1 MDKPSSSRPPL
12 PVTNY
17 DQDEDAI
24 LSKSEFLTRDEVL
37 KRRVRRLRRLS
48 KFYRDYYWLL
58 MEDVRIKHREYVW
71 KYGKSPCI
79 EENGDVVVVKRENGD
94 IGDEVLDNNVDNGD
108 KLGLGS
114 DVNFKRCAFSA
125 CSAKAMALTN
135 YCVAHIV
142 IDTKQVLYKR
152 CKSPQTVL
160 KSYRAPVNGQF
171 SPPLMCSST
180 VLKSDSPYLCNK
192 HAEDTRKHIS
202 ASLKKS
208 GAPATV
214 SARLASK
221 FQFHLVIKEYV
232 NHIQSKRR
240 SIANGNDRV

>member
-12 PVTNY
+12 PATDY

-24 LSKSEFLTRDEVL
+24 LSNSEFLTRDEVL

-48 KFYRDYYWLL
+48 KFYRDCYWLL

-79 EENGDVVVVKRENGD
+79 EENGDVIVVKRENGD

-142 IDTKQVLYKR
+142 MDTKQVLYKR

-160 KSYRAPVNGQF
+160 KRFFSFSHLIFVSIYFIILILIDCVVNCSLHCIYIYLVFFLKRSRFMILGLTIFVNGVYNIF
-171 SPPLMCSST
+171 TM
-180 VLKSDSPYLCNK
+180 VDYNWK
-192 HAEDTRKHIS
+192 I
-202 ASLKKS
+202 
-208 GAPATV
+208 
-214 SARLASK
+214 
-221 FQFHLVIKEYV
+221 
-232 NHIQSKRR
+232 
-240 SIANGNDRV
+240 